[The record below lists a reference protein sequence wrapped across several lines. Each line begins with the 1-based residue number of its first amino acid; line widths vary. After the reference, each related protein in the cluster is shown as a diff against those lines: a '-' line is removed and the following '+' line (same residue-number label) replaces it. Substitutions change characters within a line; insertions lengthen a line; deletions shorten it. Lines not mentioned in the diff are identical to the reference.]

1 MNHYKRPTSKKNELG
16 INKPTEEEVYKNFE
30 LKENDIIADKYRI
43 IEKISSS
50 VLSEV
55 YLVENTTNNKFQA
68 IKIFGKY
75 NDIRDIYDFI
85 RINTTL
91 MQKLNHRN
99 IAKITDFVDSNY
111 VLQEMEYVRGSSLE
125 SLIYKKNIKKSQLL
139 PYSIQIAE
147 ALKEAHENN
156 IHHTDLKPANI
167 LINDQNTVKIID
179 FSHPQIH
186 KMLFNEEVQTS
197 QYLAP
202 ELSNLTNEPDKLDYN
217 QQDIFAFG
225 VTLYELLYKKLP
237 FYKEEQ
243 VINYKIPRRI
253 RRSKNPIDKVIK
265 GCLYYYPEDR
275 YQSFDEIV
283 EDLKKI
289 KPQKDF
295 SFNMV
300 KNAIS
305 EQMKFKRLKPYLKDD
320 YKYLWLALLS
330 LFLILPF
337 YLIVQRNTDTL
348 DNEILIDSPPFSTYI
363 NMNYQGKPPFKTK
376 LTKGDHIEFIDED
389 GNSQFE
395 MIYDNEKK
403 IDLKFEKKKVYLNKR
418 LYGQIVDNVTDL
430 PLSPS
435 LKYVKS
441 KIYLSKRDFRRQKK
455 RIIISLG
462 ENLDEQILDQLP
474 EKAEFIN
481 LKNNNRMRSVKK
493 LLKLQG
499 LHGLN
504 LQGSTVDTDD
514 IKEFRNLKHLN
525 LKKTKIKRISPIVRN
540 SKLKNLDI
548 SNTEIKSVDAIVNLK
563 NIENISVSGD
573 SLKDIRPFLNLP
585 NLKSINTNRET
596 YPDSGMESINRLI
609 KNNHE
614 KQTIKRIYSK
624 KKKNNYNYL
633 IFFLVTLL
641 MSIIIVFLVKILFN
655 KKHNKPQE
663 PHLDKQME
671 PTDNDTMTKTR
682 KYNDRELEIIKKA
695 IADKRLHL
703 PPKDNALYYLSALLK
718 SNSKDE
724 TLLELKNKVLN
735 NLKEKC
741 ELHSKRSEHEAV
753 YLISS
758 ECNNYFPDPIYNKKL
773 NEIKKKLIKKN
784 GLHMVKLKGSKFLMG
799 DYTVQYSDNYNSA
812 HQVYLDTFK
821 ISQTVITNNQFCDF
835 LNSQGNQ
842 TEYGT
847 PWYKED
853 SQYARI
859 EKSKNIYVCKEP
871 YQDFPVY
878 DVSWFGAARFCE
890 WKGGRLPTEA
900 EWEYA
905 ARSAGKQHLY
915 AVKGELNKNKA
926 NYLVDINDTLWHSV
940 FPVKSFKPNNAKLYE
955 MSGNIL
961 EWCQDWYDKYYY
973 DISPDKNPKGPQ
985 QGEMKVVRGGA
996 WCFGTEHMKTFYR
1009 GSAKPLTRNNFIGF
1023 RMVIPHS

>member
-1 MNHYKRPTSKKNELG
+1 MNDYKHPTAKKNKHG
-16 INKPTEEEVYKNFE
+16 IKKPFEEEVYKNFQ

-43 IEKISSS
+43 IEKINSGL
-50 VLSEV
+50 LSEV
-55 YLVENTTNNKFQA
+55 YLVENMTNNKFQA

-75 NDIRDIYDFI
+75 NEIRDIYDFI

-91 MQKLNHRN
+91 MQKLNHKN
-99 IAKITDFVDSNY
+99 IVKISDFIDSNY
-111 VLQEMEYVRGSSLE
+111 VLQEMEYVKGNSLE
-125 SLIYKKNIKKSQLL
+125 SLIYKKDIKKSQLL
-139 PYSIQIAE
+139 PYSLQIAE
-147 ALKEAHENN
+147 AMKEAHDNN

-186 KMLFNEEVQTS
+186 KMLFIEEVLTNE
-197 QYLAP
+197 YLAP
-202 ELSNLTNEPDKLDYN
+202 EFSNLTNEPDELDYN

-237 FYKEEQ
+237 FHKDGR

-253 RRSKNPIDKVIK
+253 RHSKNPIDKIIK

-275 YQSFDEIV
+275 YQSFDEII

-295 SFNMV
+295 SFNMI
-300 KNAIS
+300 KKTIS
-305 EQMKFKRLKPYLKDD
+305 KQFKFTSLKPYIQDD
-320 YKYLWLALLS
+320 FKYLWLALLS

-337 YLIVQRNTDTL
+337 YLIVQRNTETL

-363 NMNYQGKPPFKTK
+363 NMNYQGKPPFKTR
-376 LTKGDHIEFIDED
+376 LTKGDHIEFVDEN
-389 GNSQFE
+389 GKSQFE
-395 MIYDNEKK
+395 MIYDQEKK
-403 IDLKFEKKKVYLNKR
+403 IDLKFTKKKIFLNNR

-441 KIYLSKRDFRRQKK
+441 KIYLSKKDFKRQKK
-455 RIIISLG
+455 RLIISLG
-462 ENLDEQILDQLP
+462 ENIDEQILDQLP
-474 EKAEFIN
+474 EKTEFIN
-481 LKNNNRMRSVKK
+481 LKNNNRIRSIKK

-504 LQGSTVDTDD
+504 LEGSTVNTDD

-548 SNTEIKSVDAIVNLK
+548 SNTDIRSVDAIVNLK
-563 NIENISVSGD
+563 NIENIHVSGD

-585 NLKSINTNRET
+585 NLKSISTNREI
-596 YPDSGMESINRLI
+596 YPDLDMDSLNRLI

-614 KQTIKRIYSK
+614 HQTVKRIYNN
-624 KKKNNYNYL
+624 KKKNNYNYI

-641 MSIIIVFLVKILFN
+641 MSIIIVFLIRIFFYR
-655 KKHNKPQE
+655 KHNNLQE
-663 PHLDKQME
+663 SHLDE
-671 PTDNDTMTKTR
+671 HVESTDDETIPKTQ
-682 KYNDRELEIIKKA
+682 KYSDREIGHIKKA

-718 SNSKDE
+718 NNNNDE
-724 TLLELKNKVLN
+724 TLLELKNEVLN
-735 NLKEKC
+735 SLKEKC
-741 ELHSKRSEHEAV
+741 ELHTKRSEHEAV

-758 ECNNYFPDPIYNKKL
+758 ECNKFFPDPIYSKKL
-773 NEIKKKLIKKN
+773 NEIKRKLIKN
-784 GLHMVKLKGSKFLMG
+784 YGLHMVKLKGGKFLMG
-799 DYTVQYSDNYNSA
+799 DYTVQYTDNFNSA
-812 HQVYLDTFK
+812 HEVHLDAFK
-821 ISQTVITNNQFCDF
+821 ISRTVITNSQFCDF

-842 TEYGT
+842 IEFGT

-859 EKSKNIYVCKEP
+859 EKSKSFYVCKEP

-878 DVSWFGAARFCE
+878 DVSWFGAVRFCE

-905 ARSAGKQHLY
+905 ARSGGKQHLY

-973 DISPDKNPKGPQ
+973 EISPDKNPKGPQ

-996 WCFGTEHMKTFYR
+996 W
-1009 GSAKPLTRNNFIGF
+1009 
-1023 RMVIPHS
+1023 